1 MAERRVGGGMV
12 GGGFNARFRVLA
24 FGAVRDA
31 DVRGIWS
38 PTRAH
43 AEDTA
48 ALARRLDVGPA
59 QVFPSLAAMVADPGI
74 DAIWL
79 CGPNHARVEN
89 VEEITHTVTAGRG
102 ALRGI
107 P

>member
-1 MAERRVGGGMV
+1 MAERRLGVGIV
-12 GGGFNARFRVLA
+12 GSGFNARFHVQA
-24 FGAVRDA
+24 FGAGRDA

-74 DAIWL
+74 DAVWL
-79 CGPNHARVEN
+79 CGPNHASIQYGVEC
-89 VEEITHTVTAGRG
+89 TRTVTPGR
-102 ALRGI
+102 ATPRGI
-107 P
+107 